1 MRKISI
7 ERYLEIFDNLDKKIK
22 KDNFSLLSFPTHKK
36 ENNKNVEELRR
47 MQRNKITT
55 RRIEFR
61 IFNET
66 ETFNE

>member
-7 ERYLEIFDNLDKKIK
+7 ERYLEAFDNLDKKIK
-22 KDNFSLLSFPTHKK
+22 KDNFSLLSFPPHKK